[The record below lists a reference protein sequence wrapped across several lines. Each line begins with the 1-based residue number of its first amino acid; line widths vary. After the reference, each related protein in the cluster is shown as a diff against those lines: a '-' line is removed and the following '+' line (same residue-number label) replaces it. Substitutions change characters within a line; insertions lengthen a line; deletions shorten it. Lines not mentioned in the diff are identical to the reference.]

1 VGAVRHSDNP
11 SGQKVTTQIGHYPI
25 EAELGRGAMGVV
37 YRSTHPRLGI
47 PVAIKVLAEQFSSDR
62 SFRERFHR
70 EAATVASLNHPGI
83 VRVYDFDEDGPVLFI
98 VMEWVEGRS
107 MRSWLDEYG
116 RFSVDV
122 SVDLIQQL
130 LSAVGVAHDYQ
141 IVHRDLKPEN
151 ILISNRGKTKI
162 LDFGISK
169 LIDDKHNL
177 TATGSMVGTP
187 AYMAPEQVKG
197 EAIDP
202 TADIYSL
209 GMILYELLHG
219 EPPFT
224 GPLPSVL
231 HSQVFDKP
239 RASTA
244 IPSTIMD
251 IIWKATSKGRDQRFQ
266 TCEGFSGAF
275 HYMPRT
281 ASAPAPPD
289 AVSAE
294 IAVADP
300 HDAPK
305 SASAP
310 PGDRKPS
317 GVCTYSD
324 CSERRGW
331 ACAYK
336 DLTGRE
342 CKSWWCRRHIQ
353 FIERTPFCPRHA
365 SVIRALAPTANTI
378 FEIKNRPAVDDR
390 ALPLAA
396 LVAEDVD
403 KDVTELVRRRFQN
416 RKDVTLARDRTVRQT
431 WSGRDDVAWERS
443 WAALKSQGYLV
454 RIAVRV
460 TTAEPDTVQLLIGN
474 TVVFKAV
481 PDWISRRREGEPP
494 DHADRARFGKKIFHA
509 VLEHVDE
516 PQAVA
521 VATPVPSAGTPP
533 IVLPPPVINRTLIE
547 GMILRMATLATR
559 LTGYEVASQLGLPLT
574 SLEPILRSLTTSN
587 FLDALGIASET
598 GPWQGRPLPER
609 MAYALTKQGRA
620 RSEEIAKAGS
630 RYAGPAPVSMHE
642 YKTVLAEA
650 AKGAPLDLAKVNIAL
665 AGMELA
671 PGVTE
676 AVRAAVNSRSS
687 VFIYGAPGNGK
698 TTLARRIPKL
708 LGSSILIPVA
718 IDVGGGEVMTI
729 FDSAV
734 HHLEH
739 NQPADKRWRRVSRPL
754 VQVGGEFQLEMFD
767 PTWEEGSRTYGAPLQ
782 VKANGGVLLIDDL
795 GRQRVTPKQILDRLL
810 VPLEQ
815 DTDYMNLSASG
826 RKLEIPFRAQLAL
839 STNLKP
845 SELLDEAYLRRLA
858 YKVLMPDPT
867 WEMWCRIFER
877 ERARLN
883 IPPDPNALEKISGL
897 YADRPLRGNHPRD
910 LLERLV
916 DVSSARGVRAK
927 LSADLVEAAWHT
939 LFIAS

>member
-1 VGAVRHSDNP
+1 MPIDA
-11 SGQKVTTQIGHYPI
+11 KVSTTQLGKYPI

-37 YRSTHPRLGI
+37 YRSTHPRLEI
-47 PVAIKVLAEQFSSDR
+47 PVAIKVLSDQY
-62 SFRERFHR
+62 SQDPAFRQRFHR
-70 EAATVASLNHPGI
+70 EAATVAALNHPGI

-141 IVHRDLKPEN
+141 VVHRDLKPDN

-169 LIDDKHNL
+169 LVDDKHRL

-197 EAIDP
+197 EPVDA

-224 GPLPSVL
+224 GQLPAVL
-231 HSQVFDKP
+231 HSQVFDRP

-244 IPSTIMD
+244 IPSPIME
-251 IIWKATSKGRDQRFQ
+251 IIWKAAAKDRSQRFQ
-266 TCEGFSGAF
+266 SCEAFAGAF
-275 HYMPRT
+275 HYMPK
-281 ASAPAPPD
+281 A
-289 AVSAE
+289 
-294 IAVADP
+294 AVAHP
-300 HDAPK
+300 PAEAISAVAEADAEEEVEEPK
-305 SASAP
+305 PLPARTD
-310 PGDRKPS
+310 GKKPA

-324 CSERRGW
+324 CNERRGW
-331 ACAYK
+331 ACAYT
-336 DLTGRE
+336 DTTGRK
-342 CKSWWCRRHIQ
+342 CSSWWCRRHIQ

-403 KDVTELVRRRFQN
+403 KDVTELVRRRYQS
-416 RKDVTLARDRTVRQT
+416 RKDVTIARDRTVRQT
-431 WSGRDDVAWERS
+431 WSGHTDVAWERS
-443 WAALKSQGYLV
+443 WAALKSQGYLI

-460 TTAEPDTVQLLIGN
+460 SAQEPDFVQLLIGN
-474 TVVFKAV
+474 TVVFKEI

-494 DHADRARFGKKIFHA
+494 DHADRARFGKKLFTAI
-509 VLEHVDE
+509 LEHVDA
-516 PQAVA
+516 PR
-521 VATPVPSAGTPP
+521 PVPSSTPSTSHQ
-533 IVLPPPVINRTLIE
+533 IEPPPPPEINRTLIE
-547 GMILRMATLATR
+547 GMVLRIAAESTR
-559 LTGYEVASQLGLPLT
+559 ITGYEVAEALALPFNAI
-574 SLEPILRSLTTSN
+574 EPILKALTSN
-587 FLDALGIASET
+587 NLLDAQGLVQT
-598 GPWQGRPLPER
+598 QGPWLGRPLPER
-609 MAYALTKQGRA
+609 MGYAITKQGRT
-620 RSEEIAKAGS
+620 RSDQIGDAS
-630 RYAGPAPVSMHE
+630 TRYMGPAPVTMQE
-642 YKTVLAEA
+642 YKSVLAEA
-650 AKGAPLDLAKVNIAL
+650 AKPGTLDLVKVGLAL
-665 AGMELA
+665 SGIELA
-671 PGVTE
+671 PGVLE

-687 VFIYGAPGNGK
+687 IFIYGAPGNGK
-698 TTLARRIPKL
+698 TTLARRIPSL
-708 LGSSILIPVA
+708 LGGPIVIPA
-718 IDVGGGEVMTI
+718 ALDVGGGEVMTI
-729 FDSAV
+729 FDPAV
-734 HHLEH
+734 HRLEP
-739 NQPADKRWRRVSRPL
+739 NQPADRRWKRVGRPL

-767 PTWEEGSRTYGAPLQ
+767 PTWEDGSRVYGAPLQ
-782 VKANGGVLLIDDL
+782 VKGNGGVLLIDDL
-795 GRQRVTPKQILDRLL
+795 GRQRVSPKQILDRLL

-815 DTDYMNLSASG
+815 DTDFLNLTATG
-826 RKLEIPFRAQLAL
+826 RKVEIPFRAQLAL

-845 SELLDEAYLRRLA
+845 AELLDEAYLRRLA

-877 ERARLN
+877 ERERLT
-883 IPPDPNALEKISGL
+883 IPPEPPALEMIQTMYGG
-897 YADRPLRGNHPRD
+897 RPLRGNHPRD

-916 DVSSARGVRAK
+916 DVSSARGVRAQ
-927 LSADLVEAAWHT
+927 LTPDLIEAAWNT
-939 LFIAS
+939 LFVAS

>member
-1 VGAVRHSDNP
+1 LS
-11 SGQKVTTQIGHYPI
+11 TTQLGRYPI

-37 YRSTHPRLGI
+37 YRSTHPRLEI
-47 PVAIKVLAEQFSSDR
+47 PVAIKVLAEQYSSDT
-62 SFRERFHR
+62 SFRQRFHR

-130 LSAVGVAHDYQ
+130 LSAVGVAHDYS
-141 IVHRDLKPEN
+141 IVHRDLKPDN

-169 LIDDKHNL
+169 LIDDKHRL

-197 EAIDP
+197 EAVDA
-202 TADIYSL
+202 TSDIYSL

-224 GPLPSVL
+224 GALPSVL
-231 HSQVFDKP
+231 HSQVFDRP

-244 IPSTIMD
+244 IPSPIMD
-251 IIWKATSKGRDQRFQ
+251 IIWKATAKDRSQRFQ
-266 TCEGFSGAF
+266 SCEEFSGAF
-275 HYMPRT
+275 HYMPKPGAAQPPVEAISDEITVDEEVEKRVP
-281 ASAPAPPD
+281 APARSD
-289 AVSAE
+289 G
-294 IAVADP
+294 
-300 HDAPK
+300 H
-305 SASAP
+305 
-310 PGDRKPS
+310 KPA

-324 CSERRGW
+324 CQERRGW

-396 LVAEDVD
+396 LVAEDID
-403 KDVTELVRRRFQN
+403 KDVTELVRRRYQN

-431 WSGRDDVAWERS
+431 WSGRNEVAWERS
-443 WAALKSQGYLV
+443 WAALKSQGYLI

-460 TTAEPDTVQLLIGN
+460 STDEPDTVQLLIGN
-474 TVVFKAV
+474 TVVFKEV
-481 PDWISRRREGEPP
+481 PDWISRRREGEAP
-494 DHADRARFGKKIFHA
+494 DHADRARFGKRLFGAI
-509 VLEHVDE
+509 LEHVDE
-516 PQAVA
+516 PQ
-521 VATPVPSAGTPP
+521 PVPSNVPAPSHE
-533 IVLPPPVINRTLIE
+533 IEPPPPPEINRTLIE
-547 GMILRMATLATR
+547 GMILRLASTATR
-559 LTGYEVASQLGLPLT
+559 VTGYEVAEQLALPFAAVEP
-574 SLEPILRSLTTSN
+574 SLKSLTGSN
-587 FLDALGIASET
+587 FLDALGLASEQ
-598 GPWQGRPLPER
+598 GPWLGRPLPER
-609 MAYALTKQGRA
+609 MAYAITKQGRT
-620 RSEEIAKAGS
+620 RSEQIGDS
-630 RYAGPAPVSMHE
+630 STRYTGPAPVSMQE
-642 YKTVLAEA
+642 YRAVLAEA
-650 AKGAPLDLAKVNIAL
+650 AKPGTLDLVKVNLAL
-665 AGMELA
+665 SGIELA

-687 VFIYGAPGNGK
+687 IFIYGAPGNGK
-698 TTLARRIPKL
+698 TTLARRIPSL
-708 LGSSILIPVA
+708 LGGPIVIPIA
-718 IDVGGGEVMTI
+718 LDIGSGEVMTI
-729 FDSAV
+729 FDGAV
-734 HHLEH
+734 HRLEPH
-739 NQPADKRWRRVSRPL
+739 QPADRRWRRVARPL
-754 VQVGGEFQLEMFD
+754 VQVGGEFQLEMFE

-782 VKANGGVLLIDDL
+782 VKGNGGVLLIDDL
-795 GRQRVTPKQILDRLL
+795 GRQRVSPKQILDRLL

-815 DTDYMNLSASG
+815 DTDFMNLSSTG
-826 RKLEIPFRAQLAL
+826 RKVEIPFQAQLAL
-839 STNLKP
+839 STNLRP
-845 SELLDEAYLRRLA
+845 AELLDEAYLRRLS

-877 ERARLN
+877 ERERLA
-883 IPPDPNALEKISGL
+883 IPPDPGALEMISTL
-897 YADRPLRGNHPRD
+897 YSGRPLRGNHPRD

-916 DVSSARGVRAK
+916 DVSSARGVQPK
-927 LSADLVEAAWHT
+927 LTPELLEAAWHT
-939 LFIAS
+939 LFITS

>member
-1 VGAVRHSDNP
+1 
-11 SGQKVTTQIGHYPI
+11 
-25 EAELGRGAMGVV
+25 MGVV
-37 YRSTHPRLGI
+37 YRSTHPRLEI
-47 PVAIKVLAEQFSSDR
+47 PVAIKVLSDQY
-62 SFRERFHR
+62 SNDPNFRQRFHR
-70 EAATVASLNHPGI
+70 EAATVAALNHPGI

-98 VMEWVEGRS
+98 VMEWVDGRS

-141 IVHRDLKPEN
+141 VVHRDLKPDN

-169 LIDDKHNL
+169 LIDDKHRL

-197 EAIDP
+197 EPVDA

-224 GPLPSVL
+224 GQLPAVL

-244 IPSTIMD
+244 IPSPIME
-251 IIWKATSKGRDQRFQ
+251 IIWKATAKSPSQRFQ
-266 TCEGFSGAF
+266 SCEEFAGAF
-275 HYMPRT
+275 HYMPK
-281 ASAPAPPD
+281 A
-289 AVSAE
+289 
-294 IAVADP
+294 AVAHPPAEAISQVVERDVEE
-300 HDAPK
+300 DEVEEPK
-305 SASAP
+305 PLPARSD
-310 PGDRKPS
+310 GHKPA

-324 CSERRGW
+324 CNERRGW
-331 ACAYK
+331 ACAYT
-336 DLTGRE
+336 DMTGRK
-342 CKSWWCRRHIQ
+342 CNSWWCRRHIQ

-403 KDVTELVRRRFQN
+403 KDVTELVRRRYQN
-416 RKDVTLARDRTVRQT
+416 RKDVTIARDRTVRQT
-431 WSGRDDVAWERS
+431 WSGRNDVAWERS
-443 WAALKSQGYLV
+443 WAALKSQGYLI

-460 TTAEPDTVQLLIGN
+460 GADEPDYVQLLIGN
-474 TVVFKAV
+474 TMVFKEI

-494 DHADRARFGKKIFHA
+494 DHGDRARFGKKLFAAI
-509 VLEHVDE
+509 LEHVDA
-516 PQAVA
+516 PR
-521 VATPVPSAGTPP
+521 PVPSAVPSAAHQ
-533 IVLPPPVINRTLIE
+533 IEPPPPPEINRTLIE
-547 GMILRMATLATR
+547 GMVLRVAATVTR
-559 LTGYEVASQLGLPLT
+559 VTGYEMAEALALPFNAIEPMLKALT
-574 SLEPILRSLTTSN
+574 GQNL
-587 FLDALGIASET
+587 LDALGLAPEQ
-598 GPWQGRPLPER
+598 GPWLGRPLPER
-609 MAYALTKQGRA
+609 MAYAITKQGRV
-620 RSEEIAKAGS
+620 RSDQIADAS
-630 RYAGPAPVSMHE
+630 TRYMGPAPVSMQE
-642 YKTVLAEA
+642 YKAVLAEA
-650 AKGAPLDLAKVNIAL
+650 AKPGTLDLVKVSLAL
-665 AGMELA
+665 SGIELA
-671 PGVTE
+671 PGVME

-687 VFIYGAPGNGK
+687 IFIYGAPGNGK
-698 TTLARRIPKL
+698 TTLARRIPSL
-708 LGSSILIPVA
+708 LGGPIVIPVA
-718 IDVGGGEVMTI
+718 LDVGGGEVMTI
-729 FDSAV
+729 FDGAV
-734 HHLEH
+734 HRLEP

-754 VQVGGEFQLEMFD
+754 IQVGGEFQLEMFD
-767 PTWEEGSRTYGAPLQ
+767 PTWEEGSRVYGAPLQ

-795 GRQRVTPKQILDRLL
+795 GRQRVSPKQILDRML

-815 DTDYMNLSASG
+815 DTDFLNLTASG
-826 RKLEIPFRAQLAL
+826 RKVEIPFRAQLAL

-845 SELLDEAYLRRLA
+845 GELLDEAYLRRLA

-877 ERARLN
+877 ERERLT
-883 IPPDPNALEKISGL
+883 IPPAPAALEMIQTMYGG
-897 YADRPLRGNHPRD
+897 RPVRGNHPRD

-916 DVSSARGVRAK
+916 DVSSARGMRPT
-927 LSADLVEAAWHT
+927 LTPELVEAAWNT
-939 LFIAS
+939 LFVAS

>member
-1 VGAVRHSDNP
+1 
-11 SGQKVTTQIGHYPI
+11 
-25 EAELGRGAMGVV
+25 MGVV

-47 PVAIKVLAEQFSSDR
+47 PVAIKVLAEQYSSDP
-62 SFRERFHR
+62 SFRQRFHR

-107 MRSWLDEYG
+107 MRSWLEEYG

-169 LIDDKHNL
+169 LIDDKHRL

-197 EAIDP
+197 DGIDA

-224 GPLPSVL
+224 GALPAVL
-231 HSQVFDKP
+231 HSQVFDRP

-244 IPSTIMD
+244 IPAQIME
-251 IIWKATSKGRDQRFQ
+251 IIWTATAKDGAQRFQ
-266 TCEGFSGAF
+266 SCEGFSGAF
-275 HYMPRT
+275 HYMSKPGV
-281 ASAPAPPD
+281 AHAPAG
-289 AVSAE
+289 AVSSE
-294 IAVADP
+294 IAVPTDAAKSSHPSSADG
-300 HDAPK
+300 HKQA
-305 SASAP
+305 
-310 PGDRKPS
+310 

-324 CSERRGW
+324 CGERRGW

-403 KDVTELVRRRFQN
+403 KDVTELVRRRYQN

-431 WSGRDDVAWERS
+431 WSGRNDLAWERS
-443 WAALKSQGYLV
+443 WAALRSQGYLV

-460 TTAEPDTVQLLIGN
+460 TTDEPDTVQLLIGN
-474 TVVFKAV
+474 TVVFKSV

-494 DHADRARFGKKIFHA
+494 DHADRARFGKKLFHA
-509 VLEHVDE
+509 ILEHVDE
-516 PQAVA
+516 PPQVQAPVLQP
-521 VATPVPSAGTPP
+521 TPTPSSSTPE
-533 IVLPPPVINRTLIE
+533 IEPPPAPEVNRTLIE
-547 GMILRMATLATR
+547 GMILRLATLSTR
-559 LTGYEVASQLGLPLT
+559 VTGFEVADQLALPFA
-574 SLEPILRSLTTSN
+574 SVEPILRHLTTSN
-587 FLDALGIASET
+587 FLDALGLAAET
-598 GPWQGRPLPER
+598 GPWRGRPLPER
-609 MAYALTKQGRA
+609 MAYAITKQGRA
-620 RSEEIAKAGS
+620 RGEEIGKS
-630 RYAGPAPVSMHE
+630 TTRYMGPAPVSMTE
-642 YKTVLAEA
+642 YKAVLAEA
-650 AKGAPLDLAKVNIAL
+650 AKGGSLDLVKVNLAL
-665 AGMELA
+665 TGIELA

-687 VFIYGAPGNGK
+687 IFIYGAPGNGK

-708 LGSSILIPVA
+708 LGPPILVPVA
-718 IDVGGGEVMTI
+718 LDIGGGEVMTI
-729 FDSAV
+729 FDNAI
-734 HHLEH
+734 HQLEAP
-739 NQPADKRWRRVSRPL
+739 QPADRRWRRVARPL

-767 PTWEEGSRTYGAPLQ
+767 PTWEEGGRTYGAPLQ
-782 VKANGGVLLIDDL
+782 VKANSGVLLIDDL
-795 GRQRVTPKQILDRLL
+795 GRQRVSPKQILDRLL

-815 DTDYMNLSASG
+815 DTDYMNLVASG
-826 RKLEIPFRAQLAL
+826 RKIEIPFRAQLAL

-845 SELLDEAYLRRLA
+845 AELLDEAYLRRLS

-877 ERARLN
+877 ERDRLK
-883 IPPDPNALEKISGL
+883 IPPDPTALDMISSMYGG
-897 YADRPLRGNHPRD
+897 RPLRGNHPRD

-916 DVSSARGVRAK
+916 DVSSTRGTRAK
-927 LSADLVEAAWHT
+927 LTPELVEAAWQT
-939 LFIAS
+939 LFIAG

>member
-1 VGAVRHSDNP
+1 
-11 SGQKVTTQIGHYPI
+11 
-25 EAELGRGAMGVV
+25 MGVV
-37 YRSTHPRLGI
+37 YRSTHPRLNI
-47 PVAIKVLAEQFSSDR
+47 PVAIKVLAEQFSSDP
-62 SFRERFHR
+62 SFRQRFHR

-107 MRSWLDEYG
+107 MRSWLEEYG

-169 LIDDKHNL
+169 LIDDKHRL

-197 EAIDP
+197 ELIDA

-224 GPLPSVL
+224 GALPAVL
-231 HSQVFDKP
+231 HSQVFDRP

-244 IPSTIMD
+244 IPAPIMD
-251 IIWKATSKGRDQRFQ
+251 IIWKATAKDREQRFQ
-266 TCEGFSGAF
+266 TCEGFAGAF
-275 HYMPRT
+275 HYMSKPG
-281 ASAPAPPD
+281 ASAAPVE
-289 AVSAE
+289 AISAE
-294 IAVADP
+294 IALPEQAEASKSDP
-300 HDAPK
+300 GK
-305 SASAP
+305 SE
-310 PGDRKPS
+310 DRKPS

-324 CSERRGW
+324 CRERRGW

-403 KDVTELVRRRFQN
+403 KDVTELVRRRYQN

-431 WSGRDDVAWERS
+431 WSGRSDVAWERS

-460 TTAEPDTVQLLIGN
+460 STAEPDTVQLLIGN
-474 TVVFKAV
+474 TLVFKAV

-509 VLEHVDE
+509 ILEHVDE
-516 PQAVA
+516 PQAIPPPQVS
-521 VATPVPSAGTPP
+521 TPTPGSGTPP
-533 IVLPPPVINRTLIE
+533 IELPAPEINRILIE
-547 GMILRMATLATR
+547 GMILRLATLTTR
-559 LTGYEVASQLGLPLT
+559 ITGFEVAEHLALPFG
-574 SLEPILRSLTTSN
+574 SLEPILGSLTTSN
-587 FLDALGIASET
+587 FLQALGVSPEA
-598 GPWQGRPLPER
+598 GPGNGRPLPER

-620 RSEEIAKAGS
+620 RSDEIGNAGT
-630 RYAGPAPVSMHE
+630 RYMGPAPVSLHE
-642 YKTVLAEA
+642 YKTVLTDA
-650 AKGAPLDLAKVNIAL
+650 ARTGSLDLVKVNIAL
-665 AGMELA
+665 TGIELA

-687 VFIYGAPGNGK
+687 IFIYGAPGNGK

-708 LGSSILIPVA
+708 LGAAIVIPVA
-718 IDVGGGEVMTI
+718 LDLGGGEVMTI
-729 FDSAV
+729 YDSAV

-739 NQPADKRWRRVSRPL
+739 TQPSDKRWRRIARPL
-754 VQVGGEFQLEMFD
+754 VQVGGEFQLEMLD
-767 PTWEEGSRTYGAPLQ
+767 PTWDPGSRTYNAPLQ

-795 GRQRVTPKQILDRLL
+795 GRQRVSPKQILDRLL

-815 DTDYMNLSASG
+815 DNDYMNLSASG

-858 YKVLMPDPT
+858 YKVLMPDPS

-883 IPPDPNALEKISGL
+883 IPPEPTALDRISSL
-897 YADRPLRGNHPRD
+897 YAGRPLRGNHPRD

-916 DVSSARGVRAK
+916 DVSSTRGTRAK
-927 LSADLVEAAWHT
+927 LTKDLVEAAWHT